1 MKRGTLPEAKK
12 HLYFMNYPTRN
23 EGNDLAGNRIKMLI
37 KGMSNIARIAL
48 RGWDAIN
55 KIDLSVRQIDR
66 KLNEICSSLPN
77 GHSVSYLGR
86 DLCLVRTRWG
96 GYVVVPSYN
105 VDVAVGIIRDGVH
118 EPWTTRLVQE
128 TLKLGDTYVN
138 VGSNFGYYTSLGGLI
153 VGNKGKVLS
162 FEANPAVFAILLK
175 TIMYAGIPDR
185 TTVFNR
191 AVFRETGEH
200 FNFTFDY
207 QFAGGGHLELNA
219 IEQPC
224 MGDPFWSKDSVPS
237 ILGHNGQWL
246 PGKGIMNKFEA
257 KTLAL
262 DDVIGEGPV
271 DLLHCDVEAAEP
283 YVITGAKTMIR
294 NSPRLKIIF
303 EWSSYSFD
311 HGTDEY
317 REAVNDMWTLLVSE
331 GFSIRRLMPFLHADG
346 AIELSERLT
355 YAEFIAGEHGD
366 YFAERSL
373 QQ

>member
-1 MKRGTLPEAKK
+1 MV
-12 HLYFMNYPTRN
+12 
-23 EGNDLAGNRIKMLI
+23 GNRIKILI
-37 KGMSNIARIAL
+37 EGLKNAARFA
-48 RGWDAIN
+48 RHGRDAID
-55 KIDLSVRQIDR
+55 KIDLSVREIDR
-66 KLNEICSSLPN
+66 KLNEIRSNLPN
-77 GHSVSYLGR
+77 NHTVSYLGR

-153 VGNKGKVLS
+153 VGNKGKVFS
-162 FEANPAVFAILLK
+162 FEANPVVFAILLK

-191 AVFRETGEH
+191 AVYRETGEY
-200 FNFTFDY
+200 FGFAFDY

-219 IEQPC
+219 TEQASS
-224 MGDPFWSKDSVPS
+224 GDPFWSKDSIAS
-237 ILGHNGQWL
+237 ILDRNGQWS
-246 PGKGIMNKFEA
+246 PGKGIMNKFNA

-262 DDVIGEGPV
+262 DDVMSESQV

-283 YVITGAKTMIR
+283 YVIAGAQAMIK

-311 HGTDEY
+311 YGTDDY
-317 REAVNDMWTLLVSE
+317 RKAVNDMWELLRSE
-331 GFSIRRLMPFLHADG
+331 GFSIRRLMPFLHPDG
-346 AIELSERLT
+346 AIQLSEQLT

-366 YFAERSL
+366 YFAERSS